1 MTQQLKRSPAGFY
14 DASNYFMRHFDG
26 PCGLWSSACSVGHSY
41 MPDSPEITL
50 ARATEPQA
58 VSRAMFISERARLRS
73 LTAVDLEIF
82 DSGFYP
88 IKFPVSEVRSSFY
101 DEADYCL
108 DATGWIPTG
117 SYCTRPSLYQDFLN
131 VFAETL
137 RDVS

>member
-1 MTQQLKRSPAGFY
+1 MINLSTERPASGMSLELSPPQVIAESENT
-14 DASNYFMRHFDG
+14 A
-26 PCGLWSSACSVGHSY
+26 AVK
-41 MPDSPEITL
+41 TL
-50 ARATEPQA
+50 AVLSAAGSAGGT
-58 VSRAMFISERARLRS
+58 L
-73 LTAVDLEIF
+73 LEIF

-88 IKFPVSEVRSSFY
+88 VKFPVSEVRSSFY